1 MDKAA
6 AAIVPYRED
15 RIEFHGL
22 DATSHAPTW
31 GQYGMWKV
39 SRRIGRDSSILN
51 QSTVVDLGVGIEPAA
66 VDAALLRVIARH
78 ESLRTC
84 FTESD
89 AARPRANVLSAG
101 MIAVKRYS
109 YADDGTSVED
119 FVRLAAKVEGG
130 AAFDPESDLPLRAAV
145 VDCPDERRYLIVT
158 CSHVAVDNYAMRLLG
173 DEISTLLAGGADA
186 EPPPSAMQPRDL
198 AEIELSERGSA
209 ENRRSMRHWRDAL
222 MKAPANAGTAA
233 DGKMRSD
240 RGTLHGAIDSSAIPK
255 ALTALTA
262 KLSSSP
268 SSVLLAAIG
277 TAYADVTGE
286 SRMFFQVVCHNRRS
300 EAARRY
306 IGCTVQGG
314 PFYLEARRA
323 AFSDTVLAA
332 GQAAMKAYLA
342 ARYDSDAR
350 DAVLSEVESARGVAM
365 DIRAIISDELSM
377 RVPRIDTGGEAAPIQ
392 TAAIAKDGNVSHAVI
407 DAVPSERINFHVGG
421 TATEARVTILAD
433 PDCFSPRQLESLL
446 DAIETVLVEA
456 C

>member
-6 AAIVPYRED
+6 PAIVPDRED

-51 QSTVVDLGVGIEPAA
+51 QSTVVDLGAGIEPAA
-66 VDAALLRVIARH
+66 VDAALVRVVARH

-89 AARPRANVLSAG
+89 AERPRADVLSAG
-101 MIAVKRYS
+101 AIAMNRYS
-109 YADDGTSVED
+109 YSGDGSVED

-173 DEISTLLAGGADA
+173 DEISTLLASGADA
-186 EPPPSAMQPRDL
+186 EAPPTAMQPRDL
-198 AEIELSERGSA
+198 AEIELSERGTA
-209 ENRRSMRHWRDAL
+209 ENGRSMRHWRDAL
-222 MKAPANAGTAA
+222 MKAPANTGAPAES
-233 DGKMRSD
+233 MLRSD
-240 RGTLHGAIDSSAIPK
+240 RGTLFGAIDSSAIPK

-262 KLSSSP
+262 KLSSTP

-314 PFYLEARRA
+314 PFYLEARRT

-332 GQAAMKAYLA
+332 EQAVMKAYIA

-350 DAVLSEVESARGVAM
+350 DAVLSEVESTRGVAM

-377 RVPRIDTGGEAAPIQ
+377 RMPRVGTGADPAPIQ
-392 TAAIAKDGNVSHAVI
+392 AAAIFKDGKVSHAVI
-407 DAVPSERINFHVGG
+407 DAAPSERINFHLGG
-421 TATEARVTILAD
+421 SATEARVSILAD
-433 PDCFSPRQLESLL
+433 PDCFSPRQLESMLNK
-446 DAIETVLVEA
+446 IETVLVEA